1 VSLNGRLRPTQRSVE
16 KRFKD
21 ALLAFS
27 DDPTASNLARYLA
40 ASRALAETPRTAA
53 EAALTSMTPM
63 TSAASAGHS

>member
-1 VSLNGRLRPTQRSVE
+1 MSLNGRLRPRQRSVE
-16 KRFKD
+16 VLFKD

-40 ASRALAETPRTAA
+40 ASRALAETPPRA
-53 EAALTSMTPM
+53 EAALSAMTPM